1 MIRFLLMLYP
11 KAWRRE
17 YGDELGDILST
28 DGLTVGMVADV
39 LRGAAYQRARRVPA
53 WVVAGLALLCLSFVQ
68 MLLSGNITVNGR
80 ALSPSWW
87 HGSYMV
93 FDDLTLDDS
102 AELGL
107 DFLLLVTGGWLAA
120 RKGGSFLSGLLGA
133 AGAYLIRSLPGLVLV
148 LLPGGRASN
157 DDGPLVFATKFGM
170 LAWFF
175 GHMLVRAASLGGSG
189 ALAGRLVAR
198 VRRRVA

>member
-17 YGDELGDILST
+17 YGEELGDVLSAG
-28 DGLTVGMVADV
+28 GLTVGVVADV
-39 LRGAAYQRARRVPA
+39 LRGAVYQRARRVPA
-53 WVVAGLALLCLSFVQ
+53 WAVAGLGLLCLSLAHMF
-68 MLLSGNITVNGR
+68 LSGNITVNGR
-80 ALSPSWW
+80 ALVPGWW
-87 HGSYMV
+87 HGSYIV

-102 AELGL
+102 VGL
-107 DFLLLVTGGWLAA
+107 VLDILLVVTGGWLAA
-120 RKGGSFLSGLLGA
+120 RKGGGFLSGLLGA
-133 AGAYLIRSLPGLVLV
+133 TGAYLICSLPALVFV
-148 LLPGGRASN
+148 LIPGATASN

-175 GHMLVRAASLGGSG
+175 GHMLVWVASLGGSG